1 MFCVC
6 DIELLLVTFF
16 EVSSPLSHPETMIPE
31 KINKTTRK
39 DFMRILKALFSVVMI
54 VLIIIFNIDS
64 CPASTGDVVY
74 NVLDKFSIKASSY
87 GSALQAYAEKLFYWC
102 LVLDVAL
109 LGVRVSLK
117 RDDITAVLKQFVFI
131 LLFSGFVFSVIKNY
145 SAWSMNLINGLR
157 TMATG
162 LGGSDITLD
171 AFKIGANIVKQIVDK
186 TSAWSP
192 VDSLGYLILGCIIM
206 ACFAMMAAQIVL
218 IKCEAFV
225 AMNAAILLLGFGG
238 SSLLKEYA
246 INTMRYALS
255 VAFKL
260 FVLQLVLGIGLSFIS
275 EFETTDAHVYDLLVL
290 IGASVVLLALV
301 KTIPEVCAGIING
314 THTGNGGALLST
326 GAMVA
331 GAGAAVGAAIGSG
344 MAVSGRAASSTKAA
358 VDMAGY
364 EGKTGLG
371 KFGAAA
377 SNIWNA
383 NSAARRERN
392 AWGSIGQRM
401 NSHLK
406 DGRDATKLQAEL
418 SSNSPTA
425 SKPPPPSASD
435 QAE

>member
-1 MFCVC
+1 ML
-6 DIELLLVTFF
+6 ISMPLL
-16 EVSSPLSHPETMIPE
+16 
-31 KINKTTRK
+31 
-39 DFMRILKALFSVVMI
+39 SVGI
-54 VLIIIFNIDS
+54 VLLIIMFS
-64 CPASTGDVVY
+64 SECCYASTDNVVY
-74 NVLDKFSIKASSY
+74 NILNKFSTKASAY
-87 GSALQAYAEKLFYWC
+87 GSALQIYAEKLFYWC

-109 LGVRVSLK
+109 LGVKISLK
-117 RDDITAVLKQFVFI
+117 RDEIASALKQFVFM
-131 LLFSGFVFSVIKNY
+131 LLFAGFIFSVIKNY
-145 SAWSMNLINGLR
+145 SVWSMNLINGLR
-157 TMATG
+157 TLATG
-162 LGGSDITLD
+162 LGSPDITLD
-171 AFKIGANIVKQIVDK
+171 AFRIGANIVKQIIDM

-192 VDSLGYLILGCIIM
+192 VDSFGYLILGCVIM
-206 ACFAMMAAQIVL
+206 ACFALMAAQVVL

-238 SSLLKEYA
+238 SSLLREYA
-246 INTMRYALS
+246 IGTMRYALS

-260 FVLQLVLGIGLSFIS
+260 FVLQLVLGIGLSFIT
-275 EFETTDAHVYDLLVL
+275 EFETTDAHVYDLLIL

-314 THTGNGGALLST
+314 THTGNGSALLST

-331 GAGAAVGAAIGSG
+331 GASAAVGATIGGG
-344 MAVSGRAASSTKAA
+344 MVASSRAASSTKAA

-371 KFGAAA
+371 KFGTAA

-406 DGRDATKLQAEL
+406 DGRDTTKLQTEL
-418 SSNSPTA
+418 SSNIPPTA
-425 SKPPPPSASD
+425 KPPPPSASD